1 MLKHGYSTLK
11 INFGYLD
18 CPSCKQELSLE
29 NDVPMISTKLKKS
42 LEVKAKVIQMAIE
55 YAKQEGFDKKGP
67 VVTPGTQYYGK
78 LKEYALHQCSFFECN
93 KCNEV
98 YFGGLQDCA
107 DAMNLANEI

>member
-55 YAKQEGFDKKGP
+55 
-67 VVTPGTQYYGK
+67 
-78 LKEYALHQCSFFECN
+78 
-93 KCNEV
+93 
-98 YFGGLQDCA
+98 
-107 DAMNLANEI
+107 